1 MTNLINVCGHVA
13 CFWRPQHWTQHAVI
27 TSTPPPSVQ
36 RRQIKSHRITGQPL
50 HNHITTSHLDG
61 LPAVVP
67 AAIVAATGDCRLLTL
82 DINLNRIP
90 SRAMAKRMRG
100 RGNMQP
106 NRLGEKRFH
115 GYMCAHWEQQHDTC
129 TTVKE
134 RHVIHNNPRLIW
146 TSSLYMIQPA
156 VCCDGYCVCPNRI
169 SLWLR
174 LSQLVGGLA
183 GALWLDLPRL
193 SPATIPDVIVAMSGV
208 FVLGLIR
215 AKALKSTPSSAIAKI
230 TRGIGKME
238 PSRLNETAET
248 CRTTH

>member
-1 MTNLINVCGHVA
+1 M
-13 CFWRPQHWTQHAVI
+13 
-27 TSTPPPSVQ
+27 
-36 RRQIKSHRITGQPL
+36 K
-50 HNHITTSHLDG
+50 TSHLDG

-134 RHVIHNNPRLIW
+134 RHVIHNNLRLI
-146 TSSLYMIQPA
+146 
-156 VCCDGYCVCPNRI
+156 
-169 SLWLR
+169 
-174 LSQLVGGLA
+174 
-183 GALWLDLPRL
+183 
-193 SPATIPDVIVAMSGV
+193 
-208 FVLGLIR
+208 
-215 AKALKSTPSSAIAKI
+215 
-230 TRGIGKME
+230 
-238 PSRLNETAET
+238 
-248 CRTTH
+248 